1 KEPAFATN
9 KGIKLNYLKY
19 TMDEKKSKFTSDEWN
34 EYVKM
39 FWVGLMDGDGSI
51 QTNYWVSKDKKSK
64 SMQYRMMIQLKNL
77 PSNYKMLV
85 EMSKI
90 LKGSVRITNKSEK
103 VMWVMDDRDQMYN
116 LIREVYYK
124 YPPLQYRRYYQLKFM
139 LLCMHLKDYDF
150 YTNNRNNKFDT
161 NLYENYKDFFKNE
174 SLIYYNGF
182 NNLYN
187 SNMYTLDY
195 YKGWLSGFMEAESS
209 FSLRTTNN
217 NHSFSMSQDNEYDL
231 MQSMVLFF
239 NMKNQIR
246 NPYKNF
252 YMIEVYRRSVTLNMY
267 HHLMEYPLLGNKNE
281 QMTKFYTHIF
291 TIPGKKKI

>member
-1 KEPAFATN
+1 
-9 KGIKLNYLKY
+9 
-19 TMDEKKSKFTSDEWN
+19 
-34 EYVKM
+34 M

-51 QTNYWVSKDKKSK
+51 QTNYWVSKDKKYK
-64 SMQYRMMIQLKNL
+64 SIQYRMIIQLKNL

-85 EMSKI
+85 EISKI
-90 LKGSVRITNKSEK
+90 LKGSVRILNKSEK
-103 VMWVMDDRDQMYN
+103 VIWVMDDRDQIYN

-150 YTNNRNNKFDT
+150 YLNNRNNKFDT

-217 NHSFSMSQDNEYDL
+217 NHSFSISQDNEYDL
-231 MQSMVLFF
+231 IQSIVLFF
-239 NMKNQIR
+239 NIKNQIR

-252 YMIEVYRRSVTLNMY
+252 YIIEVYRRSVLLNIY

-291 TIPGKKKI
+291 LIPGKKKI